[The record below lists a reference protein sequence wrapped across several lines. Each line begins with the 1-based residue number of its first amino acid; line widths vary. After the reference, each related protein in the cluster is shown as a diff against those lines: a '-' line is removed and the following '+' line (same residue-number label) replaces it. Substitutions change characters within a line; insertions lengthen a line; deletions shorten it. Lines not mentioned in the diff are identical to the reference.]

1 MAAIQT
7 QTQPPLTDLEQTLLT
22 ALVDHFEPCGGCG
35 AQPSYRDATKAV
47 LAAIGPEI
55 EIQAL
60 EAWAQE
66 FRAARGNKPQA
77 ITADDLERRA
87 RALRAERRAQS

>member
-1 MAAIQT
+1 
-7 QTQPPLTDLEQTLLT
+7 LEQKLLQ

-35 AQPSYRDATKAV
+35 AEPSYAQATRDV
-47 LAAIGPEI
+47 LAAIGPDI

-60 EAWAQE
+60 QRWAAE

-87 RALRAERRAQS
+87 RTLQANRDRP